1 MRPQRTIRWWIPG
14 MGFAFLAVAA
24 GLSKLGAVGAY
35 IGLAICIGLGGYL
48 IFAMASRW
56 NRRS

>member
-1 MRPQRTIRWWIPG
+1 

-35 IGLAICIGLGGYL
+35 ITLAICLALGGYL
-48 IFAMASRW
+48 LWAMAARW
-56 NRRS
+56 NRRG